1 MACTATLSQINGRNF
16 EIQYGADDYRMGLT
30 KIFIR
35 LPKTLFETE
44 DAFQKRKS
52 ELVAK
57 IQAIYKGIV
66 QRRKYLAIRKQI
78 IRVQV
83 INFEKF

>member
-1 MACTATLSQINGRNF
+1 M
-16 EIQYGADDYRMGLT
+16 QYGENDYCMGLT

-44 DAFQKRKS
+44 DAFQKRKNVLAS
-52 ELVAK
+52 M
-57 IQAIYKGIV
+57 IQAKYKGIL
-66 QRRKYLAIRKQI
+66 QRRKYLIIRARI

-83 INFEKF
+83 IHLTKLKKFPT

>member
-1 MACTATLSQINGRNF
+1 MLLFYMYVHLFIYFYRLM
-16 EIQYGADDYRMGLT
+16 QYGENDYRMGLT

-44 DAFQKRKS
+44 DAFQRRKN
-52 ELVAK
+52 ELASL
-57 IQAIYKGIV
+57 IQAKYKGIL
-66 QRRKYLAIRKQI
+66 QRRKYLAIRLRI

-83 INFEKF
+83 IH

>member
-1 MACTATLSQINGRNF
+1 M
-16 EIQYGADDYRMGLT
+16 QYGENDYRMGLT

-44 DAFQKRKS
+44 DAFQKRKNVLAS
-52 ELVAK
+52 M
-57 IQAIYKGIV
+57 IQAKYKGIL
-66 QRRKYLAIRKQI
+66 QRRKYLVIRAQI

-83 INFEKF
+83 IHKKEFI